1 MDKDEIKAADLY
13 LRAALQGLADAALD
27 YGVMVF
33 RGEGVQKD
41 EKIGAEWLLVAA
53 RRGNPVAQNRVARL
67 LAMGRGLRSDPVEAM
82 KWNILASRAGRK
94 DPDLDQLLAKLDPVQ
109 RAEAQARADAFK
121 PVESPKN

>member
-1 MDKDEIKAADLY
+1 VKAGEWY

-41 EKIGAEWLLVAA
+41 EKIGGEWLLVSA

-67 LAMGRGLRSDPVEAM
+67 LAAGRGLKADPVEAV
-82 KWNILASRAGRK
+82 KWHLLASRAGRN
-94 DPDLDQLLAKLDPVQ
+94 DPELDAYMARLAPDQ
-109 RAEAQARADAFK
+109 RAEAEGLAAAFT
-121 PVESPKN
+121 PQTTQPK